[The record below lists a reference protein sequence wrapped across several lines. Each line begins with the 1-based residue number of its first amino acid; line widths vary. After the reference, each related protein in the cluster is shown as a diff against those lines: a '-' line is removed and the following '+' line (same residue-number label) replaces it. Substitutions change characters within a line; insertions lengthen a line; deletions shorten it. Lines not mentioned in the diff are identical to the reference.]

1 MISDLLLLLV
11 GLLPFAVVGFFLVR
25 AARRTTRHQL
35 LKTVLFFAILGAL
48 FLLVLADGGPLGPS
62 LPVIDSAAR
71 LTVDSTV
78 D

>member
-1 MISDLLLLLV
+1 VISDLLLLLV

-48 FLLVLADGGPLGPS
+48 FLLVKLMVDRWGHLFPS
-62 LPVIDSAAR
+62 
-71 LTVDSTV
+71 
-78 D
+78 